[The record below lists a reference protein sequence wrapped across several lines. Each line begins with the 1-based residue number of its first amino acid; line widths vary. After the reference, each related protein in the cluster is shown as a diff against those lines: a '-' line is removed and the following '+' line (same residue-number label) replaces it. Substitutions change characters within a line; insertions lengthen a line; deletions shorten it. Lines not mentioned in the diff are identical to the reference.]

1 MDTSDL
7 TSRGYGAVLWEPD
20 QQTVHDARIT
30 RFMRWLAVHIP
41 GPIPGRGHDFGGYA
55 DLWQWSVTEPGSFWA
70 AVWDYFEVLGH
81 RDPGPVLTG
90 EVMPDVQWF
99 TGTTLNYAR
108 NALRTAWTDPDRTA
122 IIFDSERTRAGR
134 LTYAQLAQQVARVAR
149 GLRALGVRRGDR
161 VAALLPNV
169 PEAVIGL
176 LATASIGA
184 IWSSCSPDFGARS
197 VIDRFAQ
204 IEPTVLIAGD
214 GYWYGGKE
222 FSRAQMVDD
231 VVAALPGLSAV
242 VLVDLIEAAG
252 GFPDRF
258 IRWDNLGAEAESE
271 QGQREPEF
279 EEVPFEHPLWVVYSS
294 GTTGLPKPIMH
305 GHGGIV
311 LEHLKALAFH
321 QDLRPG
327 DVFTWYT
334 TTGWMMWNYLAGG
347 LLAGLTIVLY
357 DGSATYPDTGRLWRL
372 AAEHGVTYLG
382 VGAPYLVACMK
393 AGLRPGDEADLSALR
408 AIGST
413 GSPLPPEAFG
423 WVYDRVSKD
432 LLLGSFSG
440 GTDLCTGFVGPCPL
454 LPVRAGIISG
464 RCLGAEVEAYD
475 DDGQPVIGQV
485 GELVIT
491 QPMPSMPVGF
501 WNDPGGARYRESYF
515 DVYPG
520 IWRHGDWIE
529 LLPDGGCVIYGRSD
543 ATLNRGGVRM
553 GTSEFY
559 RVVEG
564 FGEVG
569 DSLVVDTGRLGAE
582 GRLILYVVPAA
593 GCELD
598 DDLAARLRAALRS
611 QLSPRHV
618 PDEIHQVPGIPRTLS
633 GKKLEVPVRKILL
646 GTEPERAADPNALA
660 NPEVLAYFG
669 GFRGVAPPGQHS
681 VTHPH
686 PRQLLSE
693 TTSSQWGD
701 GVVAGPCPS
710 GGSGGSSPR
719 AMPLREG
726 LGGSASGPCPSG
738 GVRGGLGGSSPRAS
752 TAQNHKGVD
761 SGRDAGQ
768 RRSRDQGSPAGQGG
782 RGLGGQP
789 RAGPRHA
796 GRRRRRPVLPARLL
810 PPGGHRGPALALAAG
825 GGGAGPRPDR
835 PAPAAGPGADPGPGA
850 GTRASGPGHPGQPG
864 GGHRHRRHAVPGR
877 LGHDPAEP
885 PPGRDLAA
893 RAPAVAGA
901 PGRDRRA
908 A

>member
-7 TSRGYGAVLWEPD
+7 TGRGYGAVLWQPD
-20 QQTVHDARIT
+20 QQIIHDARVT
-30 RFMRWLAVHIP
+30 RFMRWLA
-41 GPIPGRGHDFGGYA
+41 GHGHQFGGYA
-55 DLWQWSVTEPGSFWA
+55 DLWQWSVTQPGSFWA

-81 RDPGPVLTG
+81 RGPEPALTG
-90 EVMPDVQWF
+90 EVMPDVHWF
-99 TGTTLNYAR
+99 TGATLNYAR

-122 IIFDSERTRAGR
+122 IIFDSERTRAGH
-134 LTYAQLAQQVARVAR
+134 LSYAQLAHQVARVAR

-184 IWSSCSPDFGARS
+184 IWSSCSPDFGALS

-204 IEPTVLIAGD
+204 IEPKVLIAGD
-214 GYWYGGKE
+214 GYWYGGQE
-222 FSRAQMVDD
+222 FSRAGMIDD
-231 VVAALPGLSAV
+231 VVAALTSAGPGLSAV
-242 VLVDLIEAAG
+242 VLVDLIGAAEVPSVRFTRWG
-252 GFPDRF
+252 DLGPD
-258 IRWDNLGAEAESE
+258 GAQSE
-271 QGQREPEF
+271 REPEF
-279 EEVPFEHPLWVVYSS
+279 EEVPFDHPLWVVYSS

-357 DGSATYPDTGRLWRL
+357 DGSATYPATGRLWRL
-372 AAEHGVTYLG
+372 AAEHGVTFLG

-393 AGLRPGDEADLSALR
+393 AGLRPGDEVDLSALR

-413 GSPLPPEAFG
+413 GAPLPPEAFG
-423 WVYDRVSKD
+423 WVYERVKKD

-475 DDGQPVIGQV
+475 EDGRPVVGQV

-501 WNDPGGARYRESYF
+501 WNDPGGVRYRESYF
-515 DVYPG
+515 EAYPG
-520 IWRHGDWIE
+520 VWRHGDWIE
-529 LLPDGGCVIYGRSD
+529 FLPDGGCVIYGRSD

-564 FGEVG
+564 FPEIA

-582 GRLILYVVPAA
+582 GRLILYVLPAA
-593 GCELD
+593 GCELN

-646 GTEPERAADPNALA
+646 GTEPGRAADPNALA
-660 NPEVLAYFG
+660 NPEVLAYFVPPPQLHSETISSQR
-669 GFRGVAPPGQHS
+669 RGEVVPQPGQYS
-681 VTHPH
+681 TN
-686 PRQLLSE
+686 PRRSGQCRTPTPTRPGKPCWPRRPRPGR
-693 TTSSQWGD
+693 TTRPWTPPRWAQARAATTASC
-701 GVVAGPCPS
+701 ATCAPTIT
-710 GGSGGSSPR
+710 GSSPR
-719 AMPLREG
+719 TSSRPPGWPRWPRPTP
-726 LGGSASGPCPSG
+726 GSACAGPKAGPWSRSAS
-738 GVRGGLGGSSPRAS
+738 RGTRTWTRSPRRAWWWTSSPTTCPTWS
-752 TAQNHKGVD
+752 T
-761 SGRDAGQ
+761 
-768 RRSRDQGSPAGQGG
+768 RSR
-782 RGLGGQP
+782 
-789 RAGPRHA
+789 
-796 GRRRRRPVLPARLL
+796 
-810 PPGGHRGPALALAAG
+810 PG
-825 GGGAGPRPDR
+825 
-835 PAPAAGPGADPGPGA
+835 
-850 GTRASGPGHPGQPG
+850 
-864 GGHRHRRHAVPGR
+864 
-877 LGHDPAEP
+877 
-885 PPGRDLAA
+885 
-893 RAPAVAGA
+893 
-901 PGRDRRA
+901 
-908 A
+908 